1 MRCNKNAGKGRQNNK
16 RCINLEIANLQKL
29 RPIDTREIRKIARG
43 VLKAEKR
50 GVEIDVVFVDNK
62 KIQEI
67 NKTFLNHN
75 YATDVL
81 SFPYQDDG
89 ATLAGEVIV
98 SVEMA
103 AQVARER
110 GCAVED
116 EIALYLV
123 HGLLHLL
130 GYGDKQKKAAAM
142 MRQREGEL
150 LVELGYDKFNATP

>member
-1 MRCNKNAGKGRQNNK
+1 MRCDKNAGKGRETTK
-16 RCINLEIANLQKL
+16 RCIKLEIANLQKL

-103 AQVARER
+103 AQVAQER

-150 LVELGYDKFNATP
+150 LEELGYSITL